1 MGFTTGFTGGV
12 TLTLSIAYLTVLAH
26 ERNRTSQA
34 LALRSQSRVLTSLL
48 EPTPLPPPQSRADL
62 AREER
67 STLVE
72 AAKDRWNYEVENA
85 VRWVQRTDWVDVRER
100 AEDTVA
106 RVLGVGL
113 ERGREG
119 VERGEGRIVEAVKE
133 GSERAFKEAK
143 RELEFAGEKAAEL
156 KSSVVAKSG
165 RAKADAQSGTK
176 DAVESVRRSGG
187 TVDAAREAL
196 RGAVGAGIEKG
207 KEVLGLSQAVGVVK
221 DEKEAVERALR
232 ERYEKGDVLNKS
244 VEEVLEERYRPIDN
258 RDNTVLRGV

>member
-48 EPTPLPPPQSRADL
+48 EPAPLPPPQSRADL

-72 AAKDRWNYEVENA
+72 AAKDRWNYEVDHA

-100 AEDTVA
+100 AEDAVA

-113 ERGREG
+113 ERGEG
-119 VERGEGRIVEAVKE
+119 GIVEAVKE
-133 GSERAFKEAK
+133 GRERAFKEAK
-143 RELEFAGEKAAEL
+143 REVEFAGEKAAEL
-156 KSSVVAKSG
+156 KSSVVAKSS

-176 DAVESVRRSGG
+176 DALESVRRSGG

-207 KEVLGLSQAVGVVK
+207 KEVLGLSQAVDGVK
-221 DEKEAVERALR
+221 DEKDAVERVLR